1 MSETER
7 EHWELRYATEGG
19 RTTEPATFLREV
31 ADSFPRRA
39 RILDVGGG
47 SGRNAI
53 WLAKQGHEVTMA
65 DISRSALEIASHAAD
80 DASVVVEMIQV
91 DLDSGSLPDGPWD
104 VIIDFHF
111 LKRDLFPR
119 FKEVLRPGGLLVFC
133 QATVR
138 NLERHERPPR
148 EYVIE
153 RGEGWELLDGFELL
167 VAREG
172 WSPED
177 RHEFEALGRVP
188 VPDCC

>member
-1 MSETER
+1 MSEVER
-7 EHWELRYATEGG
+7 ERWELRYATEGG
-19 RTTEPATFLREV
+19 RTTDPATFLREV
-31 ADSFPRRA
+31 ADSFPPRA

-53 WLAKQGHEVTMA
+53 WLAKQGHEVTIA
-65 DISRSALEIASHAAD
+65 DISRSALEIASRAAGD
-80 DASVVVEMIQV
+80 GGVAVRTIQV
-91 DLDSGSLPDGPWD
+91 DLDGGPLPDGPWD
-104 VIIDFHF
+104 VVIDFHF

-119 FKEVLRPGGLLVFC
+119 FKEALRPGGLLVFC

-138 NLERHERPPR
+138 NLERRERPPR

-153 RGEGWELLDGFELL
+153 QGEGWVLLDGFELL

-172 WSPED
+172 WSSED

-188 VPDCC
+188 VPD